1 MPVLLLVIKVK
12 QWVLDC
18 GASHYL
24 LVPLLILLL
33 VMIINATQLIYRET
47 VALDNAS
54 LSQTFGLCYT
64 AIGFVAAA
72 DVYLY
77 QTLARC
83 YADNGFIDVAGGLA
97 TEDDIA
103 TKVKRTEVITRTLA
117 ANSG

>member
-1 MPVLLLVIKVK
+1 
-12 QWVLDC
+12 
-18 GASHYL
+18 
-24 LVPLLILLL
+24 
-33 VMIINATQLIYRET
+33 MIINAAQSIYREI

-54 LSQTFGLCYT
+54 LSRTFGLCYT